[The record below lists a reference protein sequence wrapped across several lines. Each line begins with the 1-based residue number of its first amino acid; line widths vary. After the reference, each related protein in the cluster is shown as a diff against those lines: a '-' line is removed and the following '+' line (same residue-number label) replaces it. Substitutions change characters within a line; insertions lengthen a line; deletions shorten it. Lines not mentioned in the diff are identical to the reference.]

1 MSTHSTQ
8 WLRCKRSRDHVVVT
22 PREVPLPAS
31 HPIPSS
37 SDHSA
42 VSLSLAPA
50 VSMLHAHLSPNHHDA
65 PYSGSHVSC
74 LSPTA
79 RNHLPHPR
87 PSPQL
92 NTLEDEERITSVVL
106 PFHCRLLTTSHILH
120 LLAPDPCLTRRPVAP
135 TTDLSA
141 GPPSASCTCS
151 KGKTGKL
158 TSGNAIESG
167 VKPNRNKRNS

>member
-1 MSTHSTQ
+1 MSYPVATLQ
-8 WLRCKRSRDHVVVT
+8 AVARSRGSNP
-22 PREVPLPAS
+22 PRSPAS
-31 HPIPSS
+31 RFPSNPVLLRPFCCIPIPRSRRL
-37 SDHSA
+37 D
-42 VSLSLAPA
+42 APCT
-50 VSMLHAHLSPNHHDA
+50 SFSNHHDA

-87 PSPQL
+87 PLPQL
-92 NTLEDEERITSVVL
+92 NTLEDEERITSSSCLFTAFTHNVTHPPSPCPRPL
-106 PFHCRLLTTSHILH
+106 PNTPAT
-120 LLAPDPCLTRRPVAP
+120 
-135 TTDLSA
+135 